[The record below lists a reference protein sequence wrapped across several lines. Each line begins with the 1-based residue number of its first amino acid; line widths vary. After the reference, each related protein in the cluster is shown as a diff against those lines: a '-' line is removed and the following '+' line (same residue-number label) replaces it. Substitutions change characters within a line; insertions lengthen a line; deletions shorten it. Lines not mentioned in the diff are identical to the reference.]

1 MVKNKDDPNTNFNT
15 DSNADI
21 SNAPLLK
28 LIVLESVSFKTFTE
42 FIVTPKGLK
51 GTNNPSGEILIGRS
65 TGCIDSN
72 IEEIGMGAKHA
83 MIKYSTSILILRKKI
98 LYHRR
103 FRRRHWDVCQNCVSA
118 RSQR

>member
-1 MVKNKDDPNTNFNT
+1 MIKNKDDPSTNINT
-15 DSNADI
+15 DAGNPDI

-28 LIVLESVSFKTFTE
+28 LIVLESISFKTFAE

-51 GTNNPSGEILIGRS
+51 GANSPNGEILIGRS

-83 MIKYSTSILILRKKI
+83 MIKYSVSNLITRKTILD
-98 LYHRR
+98 HRR
-103 FRRRHWDVCQNCVSA
+103 SW
-118 RSQR
+118 